1 MTPRSSDPTRSDAGV
16 LGNDRLHTGPAGYRL
31 VVAPEELD
39 LLQFHALRTG
49 GERALRGGD
58 PAGVAEQLRA
68 ALALWRGAPFA
79 DLPRTTP
86 LELDAARV
94 DEQHLATVEAYAQ
107 ARLDISAADHVGTD
121 LRSLVLQ
128 HRFAPFQVQPE
139 PGGVITGQDG
149 YWGF

>member
-1 MTPRSSDPTRSDAGV
+1 MTSRSSDPARSDAGV

-68 ALALWRGAPFA
+68 ALALWRGALALWRGALALWRGAPFA
-79 DLPRTTP
+79 DLPRTIP

-107 ARLDISAADHVGTD
+107 ARLDIGA
-121 LRSLVLQ
+121 
-128 HRFAPFQVQPE
+128 E
-139 PGGVITGQDG
+139 
-149 YWGF
+149 

>member
-1 MTPRSSDPTRSDAGV
+1 MTSRSSDPARSDAGV

-58 PAGVAEQLRA
+58 PAGAAEQLRA
-68 ALALWRGAPFA
+68 ALALWRGALALWRGAPFA

-86 LELDAARV
+86 LEQDAARV
-94 DEQHLATVEAYAQ
+94 DEQPLATVEAYAQ
-107 ARLDISAADHVGTD
+107 ARLDIGA
-121 LRSLVLQ
+121 
-128 HRFAPFQVQPE
+128 E
-139 PGGVITGQDG
+139 
-149 YWGF
+149 